1 MYPAVGL
8 QRPEDAHRVIGAPG
22 PAMLAVDQEL
32 VLGWRHRQTVAAQ
45 QPPSRVAPGQ
55 AGLCQPIDRGGDRGR
70 LTLEGI
76 DEGADLDRPP
86 VVQQQP
92 EGMSEQ
98 GRSSR
103 GLLGKREVLRSVG
116 QAVP

>member
-1 MYPAVGL
+1 
-8 QRPEDAHRVIGAPG
+8 
-22 PAMLAVDQEL
+22 
-32 VLGWRHRQTVAAQ
+32 
-45 QPPSRVAPGQ
+45 
-55 AGLCQPIDRGGDRGR
+55 LCQPIDRGGDRGR

-98 GRSSR
+98 GRSSGAAR
-103 GLLGKREVLRSVG
+103 QAEVLRSVG